1 MVFLNP
7 AVLFGLIA
15 AAIPVLLHFL
25 NLQKLKRIEFST
37 LAFLKELQK
46 TKIRKLKFK
55 QWLLLALRVLLIL
68 LLVAAF
74 ARPTLETFT
83 IAGTSSAK
91 TSAVYIIDNS
101 FSMSA
106 VKGTGSHFNKA
117 KEIVKNIIND
127 FQQGDEA
134 AVIFTTDVNE
144 EKFSSA
150 VSEFER
156 ELDNAGVSVK
166 KQKFNRAVVNA
177 NTLLS
182 SSNNF
187 NKELFIL
194 SDFPQN
200 ELVNDDDEK
209 NILLD
214 ENTKVYLFNF
224 SNGELSNRS
233 VTDFQLDNQLLEP
246 GKTVS
251 FTAQIKNV
259 SGGAISNGIASL
271 FINGIRSA
279 QQSFDLNENESKLI
293 SFESVL
299 SDAGLIQAYVEIEQ
313 DDILQDNIRY
323 TAALVPEE
331 INVLLASDSKDDTRF
346 VKVALQSSS
355 DKRETS
361 IKEINLSELPYN
373 LNSSY
378 DVIIICG
385 SKNINDV
392 SVLNNFIEKG
402 GRVILLPGSESKVND
417 FQLILA
423 GLGIRAN
430 ASQIGKP
437 NSTESIAYFGK
448 VEYEHPIFAN
458 LFEDREN
465 TKVESPEVY
474 SYFKIMPYS
483 QTLPVISL
491 NDNSLFLSEIKKGN
505 GRLLLFNTSPVLSW
519 NNFPIKSLFAPLI
532 NKSLLYQTMEN
543 ESGKN
548 VTAGDNIDIRINNL
562 KLPQLKIVKPD
573 ATEEFVNLSELDNQ
587 NYFSYNKTDQL
598 GIYQFY
604 SGDELIDFASVNFD
618 PDETNTA
625 YANEDEI
632 EKYISDF
639 APENNF
645 TFIDPNENYKQSIKQ
660 ARFGTELWKYFLI
673 AALFVALLEMFVS
686 KNAKKD
692 FAGLKAG

>member
-37 LAFLKELQK
+37 LTFLKELQK

-68 LLVAAF
+68 LLVSAF

-83 IAGTSSAK
+83 IAGTSAAK
-91 TSAVYIIDNS
+91 TSSVFIIDNS

-117 KEIVKNIIND
+117 REIVKNIIND

-134 AVIFTTDVNE
+134 VVIFTTEENE

-156 ELDNAGVSVK
+156 ELNNAGVSVK
-166 KQKFNRAVVNA
+166 KQKFNQAVITA
-177 NTLLS
+177 HTLLS

-200 ELVNDDDEK
+200 VLVKNDEVE
-209 NILLD
+209 NILFD

-224 SNGELSNRS
+224 SNGELSNRL

-251 FTAQIKNV
+251 FTAQVKNV
-259 SGGAISNGIASL
+259 SGGAVTNGVVSL
-271 FINGIRSA
+271 FINGVRSA
-279 QQSFDLNENESKLI
+279 QQSFDLNENESKSI

-299 SDAGLIQAYVEIEQ
+299 SDAGLVQAYVEIEQ
-313 DDILQDNIRY
+313 DDIIYDNIRY
-323 TAALVPEE
+323 TGFLVPEE
-331 INVLLASDSKDDTRF
+331 LNILLAADKKEDTRF
-346 VKVALQSSS
+346 IKIALQSSS

-361 IKEINLSELPYN
+361 IKEINSSELSFN
-373 LNSSY
+373 LNSNY
-378 DVIIICG
+378 DVVIICG

-392 SVLNNFIEKG
+392 SKVNNFIEEG
-402 GRVILLPGSESKVND
+402 GRVILFPGSESEAND
-417 FQLILA
+417 FQLLLA

-430 ASQIGKP
+430 TPQIGKP

-448 VEYEHPIFAN
+448 VEYEHPVFSN
-458 LFEDREN
+458 LFEDRRD

-474 SYFKIMPYS
+474 SYFKIMPHP
-483 QTLPVISL
+483 QTLPIISL

-505 GRLLLFNTSPVLSW
+505 GRLLLFNTPPVLSW

-532 NKSLLYQTMEN
+532 NKSLLYQTMKN

-548 VTAGDNIDIRINNL
+548 VIAGDNIDIRINNL

-587 NYFSYNKTDQL
+587 NIFSYNKTDQL

-625 YANEDEI
+625 YSNEDEI
-632 EKYISDF
+632 EEYISKLAVKD
-639 APENNF
+639 NY
-645 TFIDPNENYKQSIKQ
+645 TFIDPAENYKQSIKQ

-692 FAGLKAG
+692 FAEIKK